1 MSGLTTHI
9 LDTARGRPA
18 GGVAIRL
25 YACERGAGPDV
36 LIVETR
42 SNQDGRC
49 EAPLLEKGAMKAGRY
64 RLEFDV
70 ADYFRATGLDL
81 PNPAFLD
88 IVTISFGIAE
98 PGSPYHVPLLLSP
111 YGYST
116 YRGS

>member
-9 LDTARGRPA
+9 LDTARGCPA

-25 YACERGAGPDV
+25 YACGGGAQGDA
-36 LIVETR
+36 LLSETR
-42 SNQDGRC
+42 TTEDGRC
-49 EAPLLEKGAMKAGRY
+49 AAPLLESVDMKIGRY

-70 ADYFRATGLDL
+70 ADYFRAAGMDL
-81 PNPAFLD
+81 PDPAFLD
-88 IVTISFGIAE
+88 VVTISFGVAE
-98 PGSPYHVPLLLSP
+98 LGSSYHIPLLLSP